1 MKKKDKFSILHYLP
15 FETMLLLKEIE
26 NIVPVTK
33 AMESAIRK
41 KFVGQTYA
49 KTEILQEAGNIVR
62 TLYFIEKG
70 LIRIFYHKSNG
81 KDVTYG
87 YYQEGDFVTIPESF
101 YTQCPSKYHMEMLE
115 DGLVYAISYTD
126 LHLLLKEFPQ
136 MQQLENKTLQNFLLK
151 AGERIV
157 ALQFQT
163 ARQRYDTMIEKQPEI
178 ILRAPLGSIAS
189 YLGITQETLS
199 RIRNKP

>member
-1 MKKKDKFSILHYLP
+1 MKKNDKFSILHYLP
-15 FETMLLLKEIE
+15 YAAMLLLKEIE

-41 KFVGQTYA
+41 KFVGQTYV

-70 LIRIFYHKSNG
+70 LVRIFYHNSNG

-101 YTQCPSKYHMEMLE
+101 YTQCPSKYHMEMLK
-115 DGLVYAISYTD
+115 DGLVYSISYAD

-163 ARQRYDTMIEKQPEI
+163 ARQRYDTMMEKQPEI